1 MYSNPPIF
9 ECVIFSPLFL
19 RKENWFNSGLG
30 IHVLCKF
37 LELFN
42 HAWRK
47 LELHICSDYSFQNT
61 LKVWHSLWSN
71 FSGNFIRIYVIVRI
85 LWRKLDSSS
94 FVQEGV
100 IHMWQIRIYIRKK
113 ELWISCVTNR
123 NDHCALREI
132 TPGLKHPATGP
143 EEEFTLQHSR
153 NAIHLYC
160 FWILTIRYVIWT
172 LNSKAVDTTYNFK
185 YVTIMAA
192 NKTGKQR
199 ENYTFTFK
207 VAALVSSV
215 VKFITPYPHSKPTS
229 NSKDDEKKKRKK
241 CQSARNIF
249 VSSSLA
255 RKNKSLMF
263 SDITLFLWTTTFGLS

>member
-1 MYSNPPIF
+1 MYSNPPVF

-30 IHVLCKF
+30 IHVLCKY

-113 ELWISCVTNR
+113 RIMDFLCHKQEWSLCFTWNNAWTETSCHWPR
-123 NDHCALREI
+123 GRI
-132 TPGLKHPATGP
+132 
-143 EEEFTLQHSR
+143 HSST
-153 NAIHLYC
+153 
-160 FWILTIRYVIWT
+160 F
-172 LNSKAVDTTYNFK
+172 SKCN
-185 YVTIMAA
+185 
-192 NKTGKQR
+192 
-199 ENYTFTFK
+199 
-207 VAALVSSV
+207 
-215 VKFITPYPHSKPTS
+215 
-229 NSKDDEKKKRKK
+229 
-241 CQSARNIF
+241 NICTVF
-249 VSSSLA
+249 EYW
-255 RKNKSLMF
+255 R
-263 SDITLFLWTTTFGLS
+263 

>member
-113 ELWISCVTNR
+113 ELWISCVTNG
-123 NDHCALREI
+123 NDHCALREL

-153 NAIHLYC
+153 NAI
-160 FWILTIRYVIWT
+160 
-172 LNSKAVDTTYNFK
+172 
-185 YVTIMAA
+185 
-192 NKTGKQR
+192 
-199 ENYTFTFK
+199 TF
-207 VAALVSSV
+207 V
-215 VKFITPYPHSKPTS
+215 
-229 NSKDDEKKKRKK
+229 
-241 CQSARNIF
+241 
-249 VSSSLA
+249 
-255 RKNKSLMF
+255 
-263 SDITLFLWTTTFGLS
+263 LFLNTDDKIRDMNIKLKSSGHNIQFQVCYNYGCQQNGKTKGKLHVYIQGCRTCFVCC